1 MDEHW
6 KGLVKLMN
14 NILKKTITFLLAA
27 VLLFSTMLQIPMLT
41 NAAGA
46 SCKSLSKAALDA
58 TGGSSK
64 LKFQTTEADEF
75 GGFTISEAA
84 KVSSIAYLCDEKEV
98 YSICVAKTSSKSDAA
113 ALLKSLKAYKERNCG
128 SDYLSD
134 YSSTEQKVFKNAVCG
149 KSGKYIW
156 YIAMSSKKSVNKKG
170 QTALKKLL

>member
-1 MDEHW
+1 M
-6 KGLVKLMN
+6 KQ
-14 NILKKTITFLLAA
+14 ILRKAATFLLAA
-27 VLLFSTMLQIPMLT
+27 VLFFGAMLQIPMPA
-41 NAAGA
+41 NAASA
-46 SCKSLSKAALDA
+46 SCKSLSKAVLDA
-58 TGGSSK
+58 TGNSSK

-98 YSICVAKTSSKSDAA
+98 YSICVAKTSGKSDAA

-134 YSSTEQKVFKNAVCG
+134 YSSAEQKVFKNAVCG